1 MRTSTALLLAL
12 LPLLASAGS
21 NVTTASAFFRSPGG
35 AALILRGVNV
45 AADSKLPP
53 FRAVA
58 DPVAAFA
65 DLPAHG
71 VTVARVLFTWE
82 AYEPEPGVYDGQY
95 LDYVAS
101 LVRALSALD
110 ILSIID
116 MHQDAYARV
125 LDKGCGDGF
134 PEWAV
139 SPRAAAAASVKQEPT
154 NTNATTGARCAA
166 WLPAALLD
174 VPTAAAWADFYDD
187 ASGARSA
194 FVNVWRRVAAALA
207 SEPGVL
213 GYDILNEPALSEK
226 ISIAPLYT
234 DVADAIRGV
243 DPGAVILLGA
253 SLTSAGGAPTLLPD
267 LRLPNTALA
276 VHYYPPPG
284 TPTLVAVA
292 GAGASL
298 AGWSAV
304 AQKWGVP
311 LFVGEYGAQPT
322 ADTAHVVS
330 AEGYIAGFTSLLNS
344 FLIGGTQW
352 AWTAAWSPAR
362 GDGWN
367 SESFSVVD
375 AAGAPRSNWPVVP
388 YPPVTAGTPVKFVAD
403 GKGRTLAFEWE
414 GDASVAPAAT
424 RVFAPAASFF
434 GVAAADVVFD
444 TQPPS
449 LACAYD
455 DQAINIECGACV
467 GACGLKARRR

>member
-1 MRTSTALLLAL
+1 MCAFIALLLAL

-21 NVTTASAFFRSPGG
+21 NVTATDSFFRAPGG

-53 FRAVA
+53 FRAVT
-58 DPVAAFA
+58 DPATAFA

-82 AYEPEPGVYDGQY
+82 AYEPEPGVYNAQY

-101 LVRALSALD
+101 LIRSLAALN
-110 ILSIID
+110 ILSIVD
-116 MHQDAYARV
+116 MHQDAYARG
-125 LDKGCGDGF
+125 LDNGCGDGF

-139 SPRAAAAASVKQEPT
+139 SPRAAAAASVKQEPV
-154 NTNATTGARCAA
+154 NTKLTTGPRCAD
-166 WLPAALLD
+166 WLRAALLD
-174 VPTAAAWADFYDD
+174 VPTAAAWADFYDNAD
-187 ASGARSA
+187 GARSA

-226 ISIAPLYT
+226 LSIAPLYT
-234 DVADAIRGV
+234 DVAAAIRSV
-243 DPGAVILLGA
+243 DPDAVIFLGA

-267 LRLPNTALA
+267 LGLSNTALA

-298 AGWSAV
+298 AGWSVV
-304 AQKWGVP
+304 AKKWGVP
-311 LFVGEYGAQPT
+311 MFVGEYGAQPS
-322 ADTAHVVS
+322 DDKPHVVS
-330 AEGYIAGFTSLLNS
+330 AEGYILGFTSLLNS
-344 FLIGGTQW
+344 FLISGTQW
-352 AWTAAWSPAR
+352 AWTAAWSPSH

-367 SESFSVVD
+367 AESFSVVD

-388 YPPVTAGTPVKFVAD
+388 YPAVTAGAPTRFIAD
-403 GKGRTLAFEWE
+403 GKGRKLEFEWD
-414 GDASVAPAAT
+414 GDANATPVST

-434 GVAAADVVFD
+434 GVDASNVVLE

-449 LACAYD
+449 LMCAFD
-455 DQAINIECGACV
+455 AQALNIECGACV